1 MKLGEALTLR
11 KHLDNKVTEL
21 RNLLAD
27 CVTVQEGN
35 EPAEKPETLMRELDE
50 CLNQLEHCIY
60 SINVTNMR
68 TTDENGKT
76 MTKLLAERDILK
88 KRIGVLNNTFRT
100 VTSIETTRYSRTE
113 IKTVVTI
120 DQKNLRSQINRLSQ
134 QYRQLDTKIQAMN
147 FTCDLAEL

>member
-1 MKLGEALTLR
+1 MKLGEALNLR
-11 KHLDNKVTEL
+11 KHLETKVVEL
-21 RNLLAD
+21 KNLLAD

-50 CLNQLEHCIY
+50 CLKQLEHCIY

-68 TTDENGKT
+68 ITDEDGKT
-76 MTKLLAERDILK
+76 MTRLLAERDILN
-88 KRIGVLNNTFRT
+88 KRIGVLNHTFKTATGADRM
-100 VTSIETTRYSRTE
+100 RHCWTE

>member
-1 MKLGEALTLR
+1 
-11 KHLDNKVTEL
+11 
-21 RNLLAD
+21 
-27 CVTVQEGN
+27 
-35 EPAEKPETLMRELDE
+35 MRELDE

-88 KRIGVLNNTFRT
+88 KRIGVLNNTFRE

-113 IKTVVTI
+113 IKTIVTI

>member
-11 KHLDNKVTEL
+11 KDLETKVL
-21 RNLLAD
+21 SLKRLLHDYA
-27 CVTVQEGN
+27 TVQEGDK
-35 EPAEKPETLMRELDE
+35 PAEKPETLMCELDE

-68 TTDENGKT
+68 TTDEDGKT

-88 KRIGVLNNTFRT
+88 KRIDVLNNTLNT
-100 VTSIETTRYSRTE
+100 VTGATNARYSRTE
-113 IKTVVTI
+113 IKTVVTL
-120 DQKNLRSQINRLSQ
+120 DPKALRSRINRLSQ

-147 FTCDLAEL
+147 FTCDLAEV